1 MSAPNFI
8 FVPPCTIYHTHLFST
23 LRHGVLQQ
31 VDVNFCHLLWLL
43 SPSFPNFLSPFT
55 QAKKDEQLLKKRNL
69 QVEPDETPLQESNK
83 TVPLDLS
90 LPAIISVSHP
100 LPPLPLCGLCLVAFW
115 SLWSTSGSQCCIW
128 PHPCRSVDVFVCA
141 ADVRVC
147 ENIFTSSAL
156 LKNVIFL
163 SLCFSKCYTV
173 SL

>member
-1 MSAPNFI
+1 LSAPNFI
-8 FVPPCTIYHTHLFST
+8 FVPPRTIIPTHLFST

-90 LPAIISVSHP
+90 LPAIISNINSPSPEAQFSGVQSCRKLLSKEKNPPIDAVIGSGVVSK
-100 LPPLPLCGLCLVAFW
+100 LVEFLA
-115 SLWSTSGSQCCIW
+115 
-128 PHPCRSVDVFVCA
+128 R
-141 ADVRVC
+141 AD
-147 ENIFTSSAL
+147 
-156 LKNVIFL
+156 K
-163 SLCFSKCYTV
+163 
-173 SL
+173 